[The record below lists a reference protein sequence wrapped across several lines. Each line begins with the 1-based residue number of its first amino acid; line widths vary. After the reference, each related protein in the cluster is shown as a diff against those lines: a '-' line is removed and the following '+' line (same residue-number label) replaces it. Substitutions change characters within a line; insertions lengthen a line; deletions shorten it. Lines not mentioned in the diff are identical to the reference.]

1 MRIPRDISVWFLCEA
16 SQLLIEHCS
25 HPSAADGA
33 TLPRHLHRIFLAAL
47 LCLEPLS
54 EGFSRGMWRG
64 GSTATASSLC
74 WWDYSK
80 RSLLAAASSLGGS
93 NKGCCSRARLPL
105 GAGGGGTVSK
115 QAINFLPA
123 RLQQSGSQTAALWGV
138 RQQGQPL

>member
-54 EGFSRGMWRG
+54 EGFSKGDVERRQHRYCLVSVLVGLQQKVSAGSSIFPWRLKQRMLQSG
-64 GSTATASSLC
+64 Q
-74 WWDYSK
+74 
-80 RSLLAAASSLGGS
+80 AAS
-93 NKGCCSRARLPL
+93 GCWGRRDCQQ
-105 GAGGGGTVSK
+105 AGH
-115 QAINFLPA
+115 
-123 RLQQSGSQTAALWGV
+123 
-138 RQQGQPL
+138 